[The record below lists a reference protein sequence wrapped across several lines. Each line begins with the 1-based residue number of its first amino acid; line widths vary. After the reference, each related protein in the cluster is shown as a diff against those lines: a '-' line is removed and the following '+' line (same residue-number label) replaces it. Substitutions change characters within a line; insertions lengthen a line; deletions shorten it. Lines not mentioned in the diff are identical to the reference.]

1 MHGQKVGTLLEIS
14 EMLQSKLPSMKE
26 TKKFIN
32 FYYICYTSNV
42 SLNKIFDPQINQM

>member
-1 MHGQKVGTLLEIS
+1 MHEHKVGTLLEIS

-26 TKKFIN
+26 TKKYVN
-32 FYYICYTSNV
+32 FYYNCYTSNV

>member
-1 MHGQKVGTLLEIS
+1 MHEQKVGTLLEIS

-26 TKKFIN
+26 TKKSIN
-32 FYYICYTSNV
+32 YICYTSNV